1 MEPEHYI
8 TFGPF
13 RLGFETSQTRLWRD
27 EQAITLRPRSL
38 AVLRYLVE
46 HPGRLVTKAELRQ
59 HVWAG
64 LHVTDTVLRVCV
76 RDIRAVLDD
85 AAVAPQYLET
95 VGSQGYRWR
104 VQGQRSVPSPVAAGP
119 LVGRQ
124 REVDALEAWFQRARP
139 GSQGAMTRY
148 TSPPA

>member
-1 MEPEHYI
+1 MEPEHSI

-13 RLGFETSQTRLWRD
+13 RLGLEMPQARLWHG
-27 EQAITLRPRSL
+27 EQALTLRPRSL

-64 LHVTDTVLRVCV
+64 LHVTDTVLRVCI
-76 RDIRAVLDD
+76 RDIRAALDD

-104 VQGQRSVPSPVAAGP
+104 VQGQRSAPPSVAAGP
-119 LVGRQ
+119 L
-124 REVDALEAWFQRARP
+124 EH
-139 GSQGAMTRY
+139 
-148 TSPPA
+148 